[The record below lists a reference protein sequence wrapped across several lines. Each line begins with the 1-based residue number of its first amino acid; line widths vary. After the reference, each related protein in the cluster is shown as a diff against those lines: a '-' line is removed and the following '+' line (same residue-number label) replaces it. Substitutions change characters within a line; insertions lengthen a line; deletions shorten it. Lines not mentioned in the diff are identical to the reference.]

1 MPKAYLEIGA
11 LFENTW
17 TGIPNVIAAIA
28 RGALKDPSIDW
39 SFLFETVEV
48 PRELV
53 ARFLAQHSGVGGLGA
68 VEQIVWDRKPV
79 PADEARNATC
89 VYTSI
94 KPMRRYFGR
103 EATVVYDLSPLL
115 TPQFHNADNINHFAN
130 RIRQDIETSDHL
142 FPISK
147 ACMSDVHAY
156 FGTPFEKMSIIE
168 MGVDFD
174 PADLSNAHL
183 AMRPELKVEPYIV
196 VLGTLEPRK
205 NGQIVLDYV
214 TRDPGFLHRYRVVF
228 IGRDGWLEGREKLL
242 RVLKAANIDQDRV
255 VFTGYVSEADKV
267 ALLLN
272 ASFAVYPSFFE
283 GYGLPVLEAGVL
295 GKTTVCSNSSSI
307 PEVFPEHCVFFNP
320 SDSFEFE
327 RAMRI
332 ADLRA
337 AQSRSSVQSLSD
349 ILTRAAP
356 YSWDR
361 CYPGVAR
368 WVAET
373 QA

>member
-1 MPKAYLEIGA
+1 MRKAYLEIGA

-28 RGALKDPSIDW
+28 RGALKDTTIDW

-48 PRELV
+48 PRDLV
-53 ARFLAQHSGVGGLGA
+53 ARFLSQHSGSGGLGA
-68 VEQIVWDRKPV
+68 IEQLVWDRKPV
-79 PADEARNATC
+79 SSALAAQGAC

-115 TPQFHNADNINHFAN
+115 TPQFHNVDNINHFAN

-142 FPISK
+142 FPISQ
-147 ACMSDVHAY
+147 ACMSDLEAY
-156 FGTPFEKMSIIE
+156 FGVASERMSIIE

-174 PADLSNAHL
+174 PADLTNAQMHQHGAL
-183 AMRPELKVEPYIV
+183 AAEPYIV

-205 NGQIVLDYV
+205 NGQIVLDYIA
-214 TRDPGFLHRYRVVF
+214 RNPGFANRYRIVF
-228 IGRDGWLEGREKLL
+228 IGREGWLDGRERLTRAL
-242 RVLKAANIDQDRV
+242 EEANISQDRV
-255 VFTGYVSEADKV
+255 LFTGYVSEADKV

-272 ASFAVYPSFFE
+272 AAFAVYPSFFE

-307 PEVFPEHCVFFNP
+307 PEVFPDACVFFNP
-320 SDSFEFE
+320 SDSFEFD
-327 RAMRI
+327 RAVRI
-332 ADLRA
+332 AELRA
-337 AQSRSSVQSLSD
+337 AQSRSSTQSLSD
-349 ILTRAAP
+349 ILDRATP

-368 WVAET
+368 WVAE
-373 QA
+373 Q

>member
-1 MPKAYLEIGA
+1 MRTAYLEIGA

-28 RGALKDPSIDW
+28 RGAMKDTSIDW
-39 SFLFETVEV
+39 RFLFETVEV

-53 ARFLAQHSGVGGLGA
+53 ARFLAQHSGVGGLQA
-68 VEQIVWDRKPV
+68 IEQLVWERKPV
-79 PADEARNATC
+79 PMDQAAEGVC
-89 VYTSI
+89 IYTSI

-103 EATVVYDLSPLL
+103 EATVVYDLSPVL
-115 TPQFHNADNINHFAN
+115 TPQFHNTDNINHFAN

-142 FPISK
+142 FPISR
-147 ACMSDVHAY
+147 ACMSDVHTY
-156 FGTPFEKMSIIE
+156 FGTPYEKMSIIE

-174 PADLSNAHL
+174 PADISNAHL
-183 AMRPELKVEPYIV
+183 GLRPELKSEPYIV

-214 TRDPGFLHRYRVVF
+214 ARNPGFANQYRVVF
-228 IGRDGWLEGREKLL
+228 IGREGWLDGREKLT
-242 RVLKAANIDQDRV
+242 RALKAANVNQDRV
-255 VFTGYVSEADKV
+255 LFTGYVSEADKV

-283 GYGLPVLEAGVL
+283 GYGLPVLEVGAL

-307 PEVFPEHCVFFNP
+307 PEVFPDTCVFFNP
-320 SDSFEFE
+320 ADTFEFD

-332 ADLRA
+332 AELRA
-337 AQSRSSVQSLSD
+337 FQSRSSTQSVSD
-349 ILTRAAP
+349 IMARIAP

-368 WVAET
+368 WVAE
-373 QA
+373 Q

>member
-1 MPKAYLEIGA
+1 MRKAYLEIGA

-28 RGALKDPSIDW
+28 RGALKDTTIDW

-68 VEQIVWDRKPV
+68 VESLVWNRKPV
-79 PADEARNATC
+79 SAADAAEGVC

-147 ACMSDVHAY
+147 ACLTDVQAY
-156 FGTPFEKMSIIE
+156 FGVPAERMSIIE

-174 PADLSNAHL
+174 PADLTNAHMRLHGPL
-183 AMRPELKVEPYIV
+183 AAEPYIV

-205 NGQIVLDYV
+205 NGQIVLDYIA
-214 TRDPGFLHRYRVVF
+214 RNPGFANRFRIVF
-228 IGRDGWLEGREKLL
+228 IGREGWLDGREKLT
-242 RVLKAANIDQDRV
+242 RALKEANVNQDRV
-255 VFTGYVSEADKV
+255 LFTGYVSEADKA

-272 ASFAVYPSFFE
+272 AAFAVYPSFFE

-307 PEVFPEHCVFFNP
+307 PEVFPDACVFFNP
-320 SDSFEFE
+320 SDSFEFD

-332 ADLRA
+332 AELRA
-337 AQSRSSVQSLSD
+337 AQSRSSTQSLSD
-349 ILTRAAP
+349 ILERAAP

-368 WVAET
+368 WVAE
-373 QA
+373 Q